1 MKKVWMC
8 LLVVLVMFAAGLF
21 VPSASALPPFN
32 KEWMA
37 KYKDGS
43 KNAKFVEAI
52 ETAKCNV
59 CHDAASKS
67 KKDKNEYGKAV
78 GKFLTKAEFD
88 KVKADM
94 EAAKKFIQDG
104 LAKAEAEK
112 TADGKTYGERI
123 KAGALPSGS

>member
-1 MKKVWMC
+1 MKKIVVSFC
-8 LLVVLVMFAAGLF
+8 LIAFAAA
-21 VPSASALPPFN
+21 VIASPALALPPFS
-32 KEWMA
+32 KEWTG
-37 KYKDGS
+37 KYVEGN
-43 KNAKFVEAI
+43 KNDAFVKAVGE
-52 ETAKCNV
+52 AKCNV

-104 LAKAEAEK
+104 LAKAESEK

>member
-1 MKKVWMC
+1 MKKIVVSFC
-8 LLVVLVMFAAGLF
+8 LFAF
-21 VPSASALPPFN
+21 SAAVIASPALALPPFS
-32 KEWMA
+32 KEWTG
-37 KYKDGS
+37 KYVEGN
-43 KNAKFVEAI
+43 KNDAFVKAVGE
-52 ETAKCNV
+52 AKCNV

>member
-1 MKKVWMC
+1 MKKIVVSFC
-8 LLVVLVMFAAGLF
+8 LVAFAAA
-21 VPSASALPPFN
+21 VIASPALALPPFS
-32 KEWMA
+32 KEWTG
-37 KYKDGS
+37 KYVEGN
-43 KNAKFVEAI
+43 KNDAFVKAVGE
-52 ETAKCNV
+52 AKCNV

-104 LAKAEAEK
+104 LAKAESEK

>member
-1 MKKVWMC
+1 MKKIVVTFC
-8 LLVVLVMFAAGLF
+8 LAAFAAAVLVSPAL
-21 VPSASALPPFN
+21 ALPPFS
-32 KEWMA
+32 KEWTG
-37 KYKDGS
+37 KYVEGN
-43 KNAKFVEAI
+43 KNETFVKAVGE
-52 ETAKCNV
+52 AKCNV

-94 EAAKKFIQDG
+94 EAAKKLIQEG

-112 TADGKTYGERI
+112 TASGKTYGDLL
-123 KAGALPSGS
+123 KAGSLPSGS